1 MNISE
6 KRITLIL
13 AVKVQKG
20 DVLECVK
27 AYRGEGPESNQKA
40 RPGHILK
47 GITGHTKEFGLWQ
60 LELKVSNPGS
70 DRIRYS
76 YRNMLKEKP
85 RCSLP
90 GVR

>member
-27 AYRGEGPESNQKA
+27 AYRGEGPESN
-40 RPGHILK
+40 
-47 GITGHTKEFGLWQ
+47 
-60 LELKVSNPGS
+60 
-70 DRIRYS
+70 
-76 YRNMLKEKP
+76 
-85 RCSLP
+85 
-90 GVR
+90 